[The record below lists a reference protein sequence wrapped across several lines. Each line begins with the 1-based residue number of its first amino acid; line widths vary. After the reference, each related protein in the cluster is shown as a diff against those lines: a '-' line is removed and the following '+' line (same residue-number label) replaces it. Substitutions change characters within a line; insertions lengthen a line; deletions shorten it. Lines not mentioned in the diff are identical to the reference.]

1 MDAIRRGMAGKLL
14 LLARGDNPAQAHARV
29 LANLKLLGA
38 TESELRQVG
47 LDSIVCA
54 DLSTLDSVAGDAR
67 LDDVA
72 VAIHSAALATFSN
85 HPSIEK
91 INVDGT
97 LALARLMHGRPAF
110 SRFLYIGT
118 AMACGE
124 DAVEDGVIVAEKLD
138 LPLEEGKHLVPY
150 THSKALAEQK
160 VREEFPDMHFVMVR
174 PSIIVG
180 HTALGCAPSQSIFW
194 VFLVAQMLGAFTI
207 ALDDRIDVIPV
218 DWCAQTIVT
227 LACKE
232 SLAYDVYHVSAGV
245 DSSVSFREIDIA
257 LAAARGVSPVG
268 AAYEQHTVQT
278 LKKLLPRMRE
288 CIPGCNDRLLLR
300 ALKLYGGFASLS
312 YMFRNDHLLAEGIP
326 VSPRLTDY
334 IGRCVD
340 SCRHIP
346 VAQQMEWDFK

>member
-1 MDAIRRGMAGKLL
+1 MDAIRRGLAARLL
-14 LLARGDNPAQAHARV
+14 LLARGEDAVQAHARV
-29 LANLKLLGA
+29 LSNLKLLGA
-38 TESELRQVG
+38 TDTELGQIGPDRI
-47 LDSIVCA
+47 LCA
-54 DLSTLDSVAGDAR
+54 DLSTLDGVAEDKR
-67 LDDVA
+67 LNDVA
-72 VAIHSAALATFSN
+72 VVIHSAALATFSN

-110 SRFLYIGT
+110 ARFLYIGT

-124 DAVEDGVIVAEKLD
+124 DAVEDGIVVAEKLD

-150 THSKALAEQK
+150 THSKAMAEQR
-160 VREEFPDMHFVMVR
+160 VREEFPDMRFIMVR
-174 PSIIVG
+174 PSIVVG
-180 HTALGCAPSQSIFW
+180 HTELGCAPSQSIFW

-218 DWCAQTIVT
+218 DWCAQAIVT
-227 LACKE
+227 LACKDE
-232 SLAYDVYHVSAGV
+232 LAHDVYHVSAGV

-257 LAAARGVSPVG
+257 LAAARDIAPVG

-312 YMFRNDHLLAEGIP
+312 YMFRNDHLRSEGILP
-326 VSPRLTDY
+326 APRLTDY
-334 IGRCVD
+334 IGRCFD